1 MESVILKV
9 QDLTK
14 VFDGKTCVDHVS
26 FGLQRGTALGLVGE
40 SGSGKTT
47 LVRMIAGLEKPTSGE
62 ISLYTDAVQMVFQFP
77 KESFDP
83 RRTLGDGIAEG
94 LRNRGIKRK
103 EARKR
108 AEELLVSCGLTP
120 DFFTK
125 YPREVSGGECQRAA
139 IARALATRPELLILD
154 EPTSALDIV
163 VQKQILVLLKEI
175 QKKYS
180 MTFLFIT
187 HDLAVAEMMCDEILV
202 MRGGE

>member
-1 MESVILKV
+1 
-9 QDLTK
+9 
-14 VFDGKTCVDHVS
+14 
-26 FGLQRGTALGLVGE
+26 
-40 SGSGKTT
+40 
-47 LVRMIAGLEKPTSGE
+47 MIAGLEKPTSGE

-187 HDLAVAEMMCDEILV
+187 HDLAVARFMCDDIFV
-202 MRGGE
+202 MGEWQ